1 MKRTLTHISAIAAL
15 SLGAGSAAAAAGAAW
30 SNHAAPLDF
39 KFGNEI
45 DAHQQS
51 QVRRNGD
58 LAGFLYIR
66 FSGVTTADG
75 YRVASHADCNAMP
88 DCRVGWTM
96 LGKPRDAA
104 FLYHAMDDHPVYLID
119 RSEIPQPGAFAHFH
133 RVGAGED
140 SSGAGYVLQLTAV
153 DKFCFLH
160 HDGDMAESC
169 KTCEQ
174 NGGVAITPGLDI
186 ASHLN
191 IVTSAPP
198 AP

>member
-15 SLGAGSAAAAAGAAW
+15 ALGASSAAATVGAAW

-39 KFGNEI
+39 RFGNEI
-45 DAHQQS
+45 DGHQQS
-51 QVRRNGD
+51 QLRRNGD

-66 FSGVTTADG
+66 FQGVTTADG
-75 YRVASHADCNAMP
+75 YRVASHADCNAVS

-104 FLYHAMDDHPVYLID
+104 FLYHDMDDHPVFLID

-133 RVGAGED
+133 RVGPDHA
-140 SSGAGYVLQLTAV
+140 SSGAGYMLQLVAV

-160 HDGDMAESC
+160 HEADMAEAG
-169 KTCEQ
+169 KTCQQ
-174 NGGVAITPGLDI
+174 NGGVAIIPGVDI